1 MTSKTLNVVNKTS
14 VAKKTE
20 AAKDLAKKGINCF
33 LQGKQMQSGGVQVV
47 SHAILQLKSVDAFA
61 SIKDYQKI
69 VWPTLH
75 ISSDAMKIAA
85 PQVIEYLLG
94 VKAAKPSIINDV
106 QKENI
111 AVRTNKEKI
120 IRQALK
126 LVAILVA
133 NEVPVTAF
141 VLNVNKIG
149 ASHWNLPVGLFND
162 EKNKLSF
169 IGKVTQLDLDGKTL
183 TLNRDSDGAQKVVKR
198 SISYL
203 LKIHAPRK
211 QTTSTPEAISLD
223 ELRKITPPV
232 GQLAILSNEMLT
244 EGEHLVAWI
253 DLEEEE
259 QQAFDTLLANINA
272 MKEIFG
278 NYTAEE
284 IADLRKAS

>member
-1 MTSKTLNVVNKTS
+1 MTSKTLNVVNEQS

-20 AAKDLAKKGINCF
+20 AAKALAKKGISCF

-47 SHAILQLKSVDAFA
+47 AHAVMQLKSVDAFA
-61 SIKDYQKI
+61 ALKDYQQI

-75 ISSDAMKIAA
+75 ISSDAMKIGA

-111 AVRTNKEKI
+111 AIRTNKEKI

-133 NEVPVTAF
+133 HEVPVTSF
-141 VLNVNKIG
+141 QLNTNKLG
-149 ASHWNLPVGLFND
+149 ASHWNLPVALFND

-169 IGKVTQLDLDGKTL
+169 IGKVTHLDLDGKTL

-211 QTTSTPEAISLD
+211 QTTATPEAISLE

-244 EGEHLVAWI
+244 EGESLVAWL
-253 DLEEEE
+253 DLSDEE
-259 QQAFDTLLANINA
+259 QAAFDTLLININA
-272 MKEIFG
+272 MKEIYS

-284 IADLRKAS
+284 IADLRKTG